1 MKKANK
7 MMALTMA
14 AAMLVPQMAFAG
26 ESEQT
31 TFNIFAGVSA
41 LSPDNSEKPLVQQM
55 DESRGV
61 TIDWN
66 CGSGDTL
73 TEKKSL
79 ILNAGVDMPDAFM
92 AAELTDYELINADT
106 FPCSAPARL
115 ELEACVSCSDF
126 TS

>member
-55 DESRGV
+55 NDARCIYGSR
-61 TIDWN
+61 
-66 CGSGDTL
+66 
-73 TEKKSL
+73 
-79 ILNAGVDMPDAFM
+79 
-92 AAELTDYELINADT
+92 IN
-106 FPCSAPARL
+106 RL
-115 ELEACVSCSDF
+115 
-126 TS
+126 